1 MEDLK
6 LIEAIERYH
15 NGEMTQA
22 EREAFETLRSTHQEV
37 DQLTVEQ
44 LFFLEELKKFGQQ
57 KQFKSLLRDTTHHL
71 QSSGLISGNQNG
83 SGRII
88 PIWTKYKKTIMV
100 AASIA
105 LIVSVLTGT
114 LVSVLSPV
122 KQSNIRPLVE
132 KLKEQDNKYK
142 ALEKKI
148 GALHEA
154 NSSDTEKP
162 RLESKFRATGF
173 MIDVNNNIIVTNAH
187 VISEAKNMLVVE
199 NNKGDQ
205 FQAEAVYVN
214 QENDLAVLKITD
226 PEFKKLNPV
235 PFTIKK
241 SDAELAEPVFMLGF
255 PKQEIVYGE
264 GYISAQNG
272 YQMDTIYYQ
281 LSTLANEGNSG
292 SPVLNKNGELIG
304 IISSK
309 EANAEGV
316 VYAVKSAHIF
326 KAINEMKKSDENEN
340 IKFTSAPS
348 LRKIDRVSQIKK
360 LKDYVFMIKG
370 N

>member
-1 MEDLK
+1 MEDIK

-15 NGEMTQA
+15 RGEMNKV
-22 EREAFETLRSTHQEV
+22 ELNEFESLRASNSEV
-37 DQLTVEQ
+37 DQQAVEHLYFLQQ
-44 LFFLEELKKFGQQ
+44 LDQFGKQ
-57 KQFKSLLRDTTHHL
+57 KQFKSVLRETSHHL
-71 QSSGLISGNQNG
+71 QSLGLFSTENKNSGLVV
-83 SGRII
+83 
-88 PIWTKYKKTIMV
+88 PIWSKYKKTIMV

-105 LIVSVLTGT
+105 LIVSALTGT

-142 ALEKKI
+142 DLEKQI
-148 GALHEA
+148 GALHQA
-154 NSSDTEKP
+154 NANTTEKP

-199 NNKGDQ
+199 NNKGEQ
-205 FQAEAVYVN
+205 FQAEAIYVN
-214 QENDLAVLKITD
+214 PENDLAVLKITD

-235 PFTIKK
+235 PFSIKK
-241 SDAELAEPVFMLGF
+241 SDADLAEPIFMLGF

-316 VYAVKSAHIF
+316 VYAVKSSHIF
-326 KAINEMKKSDENEN
+326 NAISEMKKTNENEN
-340 IKFTSAPS
+340 IKFTSSPS

-360 LKDYVFMIKG
+360 LKDYIFMIKG